1 MASRYPGPPTWAW
14 LPAARGVTVTRI
26 AVKGIGVFCPG
37 VTAVMHLRRARL
49 RVEAPVF
56 VLAAVAAG
64 AVAGVASAT
73 SVKLAAAVV
82 AGLVLIGL
90 VAHRP
95 VVLAVIALIGVFAF
109 ERLGSTALVS
119 GNKPGVSYSD
129 ALLAAATVMSLP
141 AVLGTKELRRLR
153 LAGFGIA
160 VYLVCLLP
168 TLLLNSA
175 LRGYLEWLH
184 RLVLLG
190 GSLLV
195 GAWIAREGKIRP
207 ALRWLT
213 FVACIVAIAT
223 ALNAVRHG
231 WTHSAPFGMNKNFVG
246 SMLSAVVIVVFIAR
260 EDLALKTRWWTGA
273 ACIIGGGVI
282 ASHSR
287 GGALGA
293 SVGLFLAFLLQSRLH
308 RTGTKVLAVL
318 IAAGLAVF
326 VYTSV
331 RQQENASQTVV
342 NNSSIG
348 VRGNVEKATRQV
360 WHTSPIYGVGLKYFN
375 TYNYGLFAQAANNV
389 VDNELAESGVIGLA
403 GFVVLQ
409 GAVLSAG
416 FRRGREEQL
425 AAAGFGAVIGLL
437 AHGMVD
443 IYWTAGTVTLP
454 FILMGMGL
462 ARDPSNQIRQPARE
476 RISSGPAR
484 KLPTDTLT
492 GEDTA
497 GASR

>member
-1 MASRYPGPPTWAW
+1 V
-14 LPAARGVTVTRI
+14 ARR

-37 VTAVMHLRRARL
+37 VTAVVQLREARL
-49 RVEAPVF
+49 RVEAPVY
-56 VLAAVAAG
+56 VVAAVVAGGVAG
-64 AVAGVASAT
+64 AVSAT
-73 SVKLAAAVV
+73 SLRLAAAVV

-109 ERLGSTALVS
+109 QRVGSTALVS

-129 ALLAAATVMSLP
+129 ALLAAATVMALP

-153 LAGFGIA
+153 LAGFGVA

-175 LRGYLEWLH
+175 LRGYLEWVH

-213 FVACIVAIAT
+213 FVTCIVAIAT
-223 ALNAVRHG
+223 MTNAVRHG
-231 WTHSAPFGMNKNFVG
+231 WLNSAPFGMNKNFVG
-246 SMLSAVVIVVFIAR
+246 GLLAAVIVVVFIAR
-260 EDLALKTRWWTGA
+260 DELALKTRSWA
-273 ACIIGGGVI
+273 AAVCIIGGGVI

-287 GGALGA
+287 GGALAA

-308 RTGTKVLAVL
+308 RVGTKVLAVL
-318 IAAGLAVF
+318 VAAGLTVF
-326 VYTSV
+326 IYTSV
-331 RQQENASQTVV
+331 HQQESTSQSEF

-348 VRGNVEKATRQV
+348 VRVNVEKATRQI
-360 WHTSPIYGVGLKYFN
+360 WHLSPIYGVGLKYFN
-375 TYNYGLFAQAANNV
+375 TGKYGPFAQPADNV
-389 VDNELAESGVIGLA
+389 VDNELAESGVIGLV

-409 GAVLSAG
+409 GAVLTAG
-416 FRRGREEQL
+416 FRRGRGEQL
-425 AAAGFGAVIGLL
+425 AAAGFGTVAGLL

-443 IYWTAGTVTLP
+443 IYWGASAVTLP
-454 FILMGMGL
+454 FIIMGMGL
-462 ARDPSNQIRQPARE
+462 AREPSNQIHPSGAAAF
-476 RISSGPAR
+476 SSGQER
-484 KLPTDTLT
+484 RLSTGTLSR
-492 GEDTA
+492 ENKV
-497 GASR
+497 GAI